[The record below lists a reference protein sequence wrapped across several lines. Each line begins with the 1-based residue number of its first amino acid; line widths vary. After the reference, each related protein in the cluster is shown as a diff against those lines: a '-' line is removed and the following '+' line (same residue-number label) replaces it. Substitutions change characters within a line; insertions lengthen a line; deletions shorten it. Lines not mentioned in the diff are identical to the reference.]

1 MTVATAA
8 VAVWHRANLYKAM
21 ACVVLALI
29 AVQYLLSGVLDRRS
43 IETIFTI
50 NATRYA
56 DRTYRNHPRGLI
68 IYGPA
73 TVKNIFGN
81 NNNNDN
87 ISNNDVSSSKI
98 FESIGKGNTNGS
110 VLTNNNKTETPVV
123 DTDADSVGIFPTN
136 NNNNNVVI
144 GLPSGRPQYASN
156 TTNNTMMQQCPL
168 VAPNLV
174 GPIAVS
180 KTPPEMS
187 VMEKTFTE
195 VNPGGKGC
203 PKTCIARHRVAI
215 IIPFRDRPQHL
226 QTLLFNIHPI
236 LLRQQIDYQIFVVEQ
251 EGTGA
256 FNRAML
262 MNVGYVEALK
272 ERTFDCFIFH
282 DVDLLPEDDRNLYTC
297 PEQPRHMSVAV
308 DKFRYKLPYADLF
321 GGVSAMSR
329 EHFKLVNGFSNVF
342 WGWGGEDDDMANRIK
357 AHGLHISRYPA
368 NVARY
373 KMLTHKKEKANP
385 KRYEFLRSG
394 KKRFATDGL
403 SNLQYELINKQKPKL
418 YTWLLVRLTPPQ
430 PS

>member
-1 MTVATAA
+1 MTVAAA
-8 VAVWHRANLYKAM
+8 VALWHRAHLYKTI

-29 AVQYLLSGVLDRRS
+29 AIQYLLSVVDRRS

-56 DRTYRNHPRGLI
+56 DRTYRHHPRGLI
-68 IYGPA
+68 IYGPV
-73 TVKNIFGN
+73 TL
-81 NNNNDN
+81 
-87 ISNNDVSSSKI
+87 
-98 FESIGKGNTNGS
+98 TS
-110 VLTNNNKTETPVV
+110 VP
-123 DTDADSVGIFPTN
+123 
-136 NNNNNVVI
+136 NNNNNVTSTAMLTGARGNSNYSKTETIFPIRNANVV
-144 GLPSGRPQYASN
+144 ASSLESSTAN
-156 TTNNTMMQQCPL
+156 STNGTVSPRCPL
-168 VAPNLV
+168 TSPNLV
-174 GPIAVS
+174 GPLAVS
-180 KTPPEMS
+180 KSPPELS
-187 VMEKTFTE
+187 VIEKMF
-195 VNPGGKGC
+195 VDVKPGGRGC
-203 PKTCIARHRVAI
+203 PSDCVARHRVAI
-215 IIPFRDRPQHL
+215 VIPFRDRPQHL
-226 QTLLFNIHPI
+226 QALLFNLHPM

-251 EGTGA
+251 KGSEA

-272 ERTFDCFIFH
+272 ERPFDCFIFH

-308 DKFRYKLPYADLF
+308 DKFKYRLPYADLF

-329 EHFKLVNGFSNVF
+329 EHFRLVNGFSNVF

-385 KRYEFLRSG
+385 KRYEYLKTG

-403 SNLQYELINKQKPKL
+403 SNLQYELVDKQKPKL
-418 YTWLLVRLTPPQ
+418 YTWLLVKLTPPQ